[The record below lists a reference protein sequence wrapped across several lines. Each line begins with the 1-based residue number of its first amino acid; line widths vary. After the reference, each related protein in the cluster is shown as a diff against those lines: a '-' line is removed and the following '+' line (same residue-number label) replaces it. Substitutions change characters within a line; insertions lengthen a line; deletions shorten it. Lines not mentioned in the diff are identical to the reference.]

1 MGSKINMKSNKIG
14 GYYLTKKI
22 LIDLL
27 VFLGRQ
33 VIPIFGS
40 VIVMSVVCGV
50 LLWLVKLGV
59 LVLPFLAIL
68 ALVILLG
75 VSQLISKMI
84 FKLTKGKLESLYGK
98 QELYLI
104 DDVLYYTVEIR
115 SRFLHEIRCFKLI
128 EVYETKKSKFSW
140 RLDCLCYKIKKYNT
154 AKESVEVVLEK
165 LRQTDE
171 HLKATREPLAIKRY
185 YSRQSEQ
192 LIEDVLKKYN
202 TKFLEVA
209 SEENRCAI

>member
-1 MGSKINMKSNKIG
+1 MKEEKIG
-14 GYYLTKKI
+14 GYCLIKKI
-22 LIDLL
+22 WIDLM
-27 VFLGRQ
+27 VFLVREA
-33 VIPIFGS
+33 IPIFGG
-40 VIVMSVVCGV
+40 VIIMSVVCGSLLWFVKFGIIV
-50 LLWLVKLGV
+50 LL
-59 LVLPFLAIL
+59 FLALL

-75 VSQLISKMI
+75 ISHLISNMI
-84 FKLTKGKLESLYGK
+84 FKLTKGQFESLYGK
-98 QELYLI
+98 QKLYLI
-104 DDVLYYTVEIR
+104 DDALYCTVEIR
-115 SRFLHEIRCFKLI
+115 SRFVHEIRCFKII
-128 EVYETKKSKFSW
+128 EIYGTEKSKFSW
-140 RLDCLCYKIKKYNT
+140 HLDCLCYKIKKYNT

>member
-1 MGSKINMKSNKIG
+1 MQNNKIG
-14 GYYLTKKI
+14 GYSLSKKI

-33 VIPIFGS
+33 VIPVFGS
-40 VIVMSVVCGV
+40 VIVMSVVCGA
-50 LLWLVKLGV
+50 LLWLVKFGV
-59 LVLPFLAIL
+59 VVLPFLTLL

-75 VSQLISKMI
+75 VSHLISKVI
-84 FKLTKGKLESLYGK
+84 FKLTKGQLESLYGK

-104 DDVLYYTVEIR
+104 DDALYCTIEIR
-115 SRFLHEIRCFKLI
+115 FRFLHEIRCFKLI
-128 EVYETKKSKFSW
+128 EVYGTEKSKFSW
-140 RLDCLCYKIKKYNT
+140 YLDCLCYKIKGDYT
-154 AKESVEVVLEK
+154 AKESVEAVLEK

>member
-33 VIPIFGS
+33 VIPVFGS
-40 VIVMSVVCGV
+40 VIVMSVVCGA

-104 DDVLYYTVEIR
+104 DGVLYCSIEIR
-115 SRFLHEIRCFKLI
+115 SRFLHKIRCFKLI

-140 RLDCLCYKIKKYNT
+140 HLDCLCYKIEEHNPT
-154 AKESVEVVLEK
+154 KESVEVVLEK
-165 LRQTDE
+165 LRQTNE
-171 HLKATREPLAIKRY
+171 HLKATRETLAIKRY
-185 YSRQSEQ
+185 YGRQSEQ
-192 LIEDVLKKYN
+192 LIEDMLRKYDMR
-202 TKFLEVA
+202 F
-209 SEENRCAI
+209 

>member
-1 MGSKINMKSNKIG
+1 MQNNKIS

-33 VIPIFGS
+33 VIPVFVS
-40 VIVMSVVCGV
+40 VIVMSVVCGA

-59 LVLPFLAIL
+59 LVLPFLATL

-75 VSQLISKMI
+75 VSQLISNMI
-84 FKLTKGKLESLYGK
+84 FKLTKGQFESLYGK
-98 QELYLI
+98 QKLYLI
-104 DDVLYYTVEIR
+104 DDALYCTIEIR
-115 SRFLHEIRCFKLI
+115 SRFLYEIRCFKLI

-140 RLDCLCYKIKKYNT
+140 HLDCLCYKIEEHNPT
-154 AKESVEVVLEK
+154 KESVEVVLEK
-165 LRQTDE
+165 LRQTNE
-171 HLKATREPLAIKRY
+171 HLKATREPLVIKRY
-185 YSRQSEQ
+185 YGRQSEQ

-202 TKFLEVA
+202 IKFLEVA